1 MLIEFDK
8 MQEVTIA
15 YLNAGNGAVSAKM
28 FIQPECKMT
37 ISHIPAGA
45 SIGLHEH
52 TTSSEINYV
61 LDGNGKA
68 VCDGKEEMLQAGVC
82 QYCPKGSSHT
92 IFNTGMAD
100 LVLFTVV
107 TEQ

>member
-1 MLIEFDK
+1 MNLIK
-8 MQEVTIA
+8 CRK
-15 YLNAGNGAVSAKM
+15 LPLLHLHAGNGAVSAKM
-28 FIQPECKMT
+28 FIQPECKMM
-37 ISHIPAGA
+37 ISRIPAGA

>member
-1 MLIEFDK
+1 M
-8 MQEVTIA
+8 M
-15 YLNAGNGAVSAKM
+15 VSR
-28 FIQPECKMT
+28 
-37 ISHIPAGA
+37 IPAGA

-82 QYCPKGSSHT
+82 QYCPKGSSYT